1 MARSANPVAIILN
14 PGQRFI
20 DLSHLAAVPGG
31 DTIKESY
38 APLVRAVIQPLS
50 VILDLMSLAR
60 KMSQSLFDF
69 HPPASQP
76 GCVRWLN
83 TVLHRSNLLP
93 LTGSSIKKIFEIIS
107 IVGISNGPRESVV
120 RCRKMVHNCDDKFG
134 RRKKNASSGR
144 FTCLRIPWGFRCSR
158 FGLVPDMRFYLN
170 EVATLI
176 HHPEPS

>member
-1 MARSANPVAIILN
+1 MARSANPIAIILN

-60 KMSQSLFDF
+60 KMSQSFFDF

-93 LTGSSIKKIFEIIS
+93 LTGSSIKKIVEIIS
-107 IVGISNGPRESVV
+107 IIGIFNGARESGV
-120 RCRKMVHNCDDKFG
+120 RCQKNG
-134 RRKKNASSGR
+134 AQLRR
-144 FTCLRIPWGFRCSR
+144 
-158 FGLVPDMRFYLN
+158 
-170 EVATLI
+170 
-176 HHPEPS
+176 